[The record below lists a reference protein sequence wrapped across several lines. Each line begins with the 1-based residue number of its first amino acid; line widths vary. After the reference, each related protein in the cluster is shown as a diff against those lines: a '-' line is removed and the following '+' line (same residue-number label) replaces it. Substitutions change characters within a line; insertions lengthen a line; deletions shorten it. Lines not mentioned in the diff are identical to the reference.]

1 MKQTVLITG
10 ASSGLG
16 LEFARIFAKKGY
28 HLVLVARREKK
39 LLYLKKKLEKAYGIH
54 VEVVI
59 KDLSQKDAARE
70 IFQYTE
76 EKQIE
81 VDILINNAGFGDFG
95 RYAGC
100 KWEKQYEMI
109 QVNITA
115 LAQLTHCY
123 LNPMLDRGYGKIL
136 NTASVAAFE
145 PGPLMSVY
153 YASKAFVLSFTE
165 ALSVELKGSGV
176 TVTALCPGP
185 TKTGFEKNA
194 LLQDSGLFKNL
205 KNAGAR
211 EVAWYGYHKLMEN
224 KVIAVHGRSNR
235 MITAAVKMMPKK
247 IVRESVYRIQK

>member
-1 MKQTVLITG
+1 MEQTVLITG
-10 ASSGLG
+10 ASGGLG
-16 LEFARIFAKKGY
+16 LEFAKIFAKKGY
-28 HLVLVARREKK
+28 DLVLIARREKR
-39 LLYLKKKLEKAYGIH
+39 LLDLKKKLEKAYGVR
-54 VEVVI
+54 VEVLA

-76 EKQIE
+76 EQKIA

-95 RYAGC
+95 RYADC
-100 KWEKQYEMI
+100 EWEKQYEMI

-123 LNPMLDRGYGKIL
+123 LNPMLERGYGKIL
-136 NTASVAAFE
+136 NTASIAAFE

-153 YASKAFVLSFTE
+153 YATKAFVLSFTE

-205 KNAGAR
+205 KNAGAK
-211 EVAWYGYHKLMEN
+211 EVAWYGYRKLMEDR
-224 KVIAVHGRSNR
+224 VIAVHGNLNR
-235 MITAAVKMMPKK
+235 MITAAVKIMPRK

>member
-1 MKQTVLITG
+1 M
-10 ASSGLG
+10 
-16 LEFARIFAKKGY
+16 
-28 HLVLVARREKK
+28 LVARREKK
-39 LLYLKKKLEKAYGIH
+39 LLDLKKKLEKTYGIR
-54 VEVVI
+54 VEAI
-59 KDLSQKDAARE
+59 AKDLSQKDAALE
-70 IFQYTE
+70 IFRYTE
-76 EKQIE
+76 EKQIA
-81 VDILINNAGFGDFG
+81 VDLLVNNAGFGDFR
-95 RYAGC
+95 RYSDC
-100 KWEKQYEMI
+100 QWEKQYEMI

-123 LNPMLDRGYGKIL
+123 LNPMLERGYGKIL

-185 TKTGFEKNA
+185 TKTGFEENA

-211 EVAWYGYHKLMEN
+211 EVAWYGYHKLMED
-224 KVIAVHGRSNR
+224 KVIAVHGNWNR
-235 MITAAVKMMPKK
+235 MITAAVKFMPRKM
-247 IVRESVYRIQK
+247 VRESVYRIQR